1 MGHSLLHPFLVE
13 PLIKVL
19 LKTST
24 QWCMTV
30 YYKYCMQVHITY
42 IIIRGES
49 LPLFPSHVSVC
60 LSGLGINAAALKSPG
75 FGSQVPPRTSHHRQQ
90 YLGTHHIHV
99 QYRRVSILL

>member
-30 YYKYCMQVHITY
+30 YYKYCMQVHVTY

-49 LPLFPSHVSVC
+49 LPLFPSHVSAC

-75 FGSQVPPRTSHHRQQ
+75 SDPRSFHVHHRQQ

-99 QYRRVSILL
+99 Q